1 MREKFAVNDRA
12 SVIETVVLAELELET
27 PVPDH
32 PVKSYPV
39 SGVATPDTGYDFTGW
54 SGTGVSNSSSAST
67 TVSMTEARSLTANF
81 SLKSYTLSLT
91 AGSGGTVS
99 GAGSFD
105 HGTNPTIA
113 ATPDTGYDFT
123 GWSGTGVSNSSS
135 ASTTVSMTEARSLTA
150 NFSLKSYTLS
160 LTAGSGGTV
169 SGAPE
174 TVPPEP
180 AVRERV

>member
-39 SGVATPDTGYDFTGW
+39 SGVAAMVGFVPWSNDPAPD
-54 SGTGVSNSSSAST
+54 
-67 TVSMTEARSLTANF
+67 
-81 SLKSYTLSLT
+81 
-91 AGSGGTVS
+91 
-99 GAGSFD
+99 
-105 HGTNPTIA
+105 
-113 ATPDTGYDFT
+113 
-123 GWSGTGVSNSSS
+123 
-135 ASTTVSMTEARSLTA
+135 
-150 NFSLKSYTLS
+150 
-160 LTAGSGGTV
+160 
-169 SGAPE
+169 